1 LRENS
6 NSPAP
11 VSLFKGRDQGQ
22 CGPNEHGLQTVTD
35 TVPPRAGIS
44 AETGKVAGK
53 GVVRQDLGA
62 KQASASQTPDNI
74 QRRLVGHPSL
84 VNPMPEQAEGPKT
97 LEFKSPGNSSTGAFI
112 NAGGPPGLK
121 T

>member
-1 LRENS
+1 LRENL

-11 VSLFKGRDQGQ
+11 VSLFNGLYWGQ
-22 CGPNEHGLQTVTD
+22 CGLNEHGLQTVTD

-62 KQASASQTPDNI
+62 KQTSASQTPDNI
-74 QRRLVGHPSL
+74 HRCLVGHPSL
-84 VNPMPEQAEGPKT
+84 VNPMPEQA
-97 LEFKSPGNSSTGAFI
+97 
-112 NAGGPPGLK
+112 
-121 T
+121 